1 MTRWPALSRQS
12 PTEPVEGTRAPGGVP
27 VHAPGDSSRTA
38 DLLNQPRLPGQGRA
52 AQAVGFTHDRELP
65 GLLPGVAPIRR
76 RAEILAISVV
86 TVQRSFVAS
95 CRTLW
100 DQTALLAQLQIDPAD
115 LTAR

>member
-1 MTRWPALSRQS
+1 MPRGQLADRGSAQPA
-12 PTEPVEGTRAPGGVP
+12 AP
-27 VHAPGDSSRTA
+27 
-38 DLLNQPRLPGQGRA
+38 LPGQRRA

-65 GLLPGVAPIRR
+65 GLLPGVAPTRR

-100 DQTALLAQLQIDPAD
+100 DQAALLAQLQIDPAD
-115 LTAR
+115 LAAR

>member
-1 MTRWPALSRQS
+1 MPR
-12 PTEPVEGTRAPGGVP
+12 
-27 VHAPGDSSRTA
+27 DSSRTA
-38 DLLNQPRLPGQGRA
+38 DLLNQPRLPGQRRA

-65 GLLPGVAPIRR
+65 GLLPGVAPTRR
-76 RAEILAISVV
+76 RAEITAISVV
-86 TVQRSFVAS
+86 TVQRSLVAS